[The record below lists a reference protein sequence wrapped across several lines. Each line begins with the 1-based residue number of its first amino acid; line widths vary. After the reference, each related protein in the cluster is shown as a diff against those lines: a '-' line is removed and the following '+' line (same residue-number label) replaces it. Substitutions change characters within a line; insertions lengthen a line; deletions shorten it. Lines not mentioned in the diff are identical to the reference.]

1 MAMSIPE
8 ISIKRHVLA
17 GMISALIM
25 LFGII
30 SYQRIGVDRYPQIQ
44 FPAVTVLTT
53 LQGANPD
60 VVDAAVTN
68 VIETSVN
75 AIPGIRRIE
84 SSSRTGTSMV
94 IVIFELDKDVDVG
107 FNEVQ
112 AKVNQALRR
121 LPDDADYPVIA
132 KLETGAQPI
141 MWLNLDGDR
150 TTSQLSRYA
159 RTVLKKK
166 LETISG
172 VGEVQIG
179 GRFDRNIR
187 IEVDL
192 QRMAALGVTADEL
205 IRALRNEHFQLPGG
219 FLVGDQTEFLIKLD
233 QEYHEVREME
243 ELIVGYRDQLPIL
256 LRDVANVISGA
267 QDRRTIARYVERQSI
282 GLGIVKI
289 SNANTVAIARAV
301 KKRMEEELIPNLP
314 PGLRLEVSWDD
325 SSFIEGSI
333 EALTEHIYLGALL
346 AAAVVFLFLLNFRAT
361 LIVALAIPVSLL
373 AAIMLIYF
381 SGLTLNTMTML
392 ALLLLIGVV
401 VDDAIVVLENIH
413 RHMKEIDP
421 DPVTAAANGATEVY
435 FAIVAATFSLV
446 SIFGPVV
453 FMGGIVGMFFN
464 SFAIVVTV
472 GVLASLLVAVTLTP
486 MLCSRLLKTE
496 VQHGRVGSAL
506 LTALDGLQE
515 RYASILKIAL
525 THRWWVL
532 LLTAIA
538 ILPSY
543 FLFNQL
549 GKTFEPDLDESGF
562 LVFFKTPL
570 GSSLDYTDQRMQR
583 IEAILGSQQ
592 EVLDY
597 WAAIGVGPTGS
608 VSRGMV
614 FVRLVPPEQ
623 RSRTQVEL
631 IRNMQAELSRIPG
644 MLGFAGRVPAIPGA
658 RGEPLQFVVRG
669 TNLQKVSELSQQLQ
683 QKLTTTFPELGR
695 IDLDLQLDLPQL
707 RLNVDRVRA
716 HSLGL
721 STAQVSQAVNML
733 MGGLDVA
740 YYNDD
745 PGDGERYDVRIKAR
759 EGQFERPEDLRKIYL
774 RSRSGETVRVDTIAR
789 FEETLGPAVI
799 SRYDLQYAA
808 SFYAE
813 PTVPLGEAIAK
824 VQQAATDLPPGYEV
838 VFVRVSK
845 DYLETSQIMG
855 GTFALAL
862 LLLYMV
868 LASQFNSLLQPLI
881 IMLAQPLAVVGGLF
895 GLWAMDMTINIYSMI
910 GMILLVGLVAKNSI
924 LLVDMTNQYR
934 QNGMTI
940 DEALQRACPIR
951 LRPVLMTSLTIILA
965 MLPAAM
971 GYGAGAE
978 ANGPMAVTIIAG
990 MISSTVL
997 TLVVIPAAYSL
1008 VEQAL
1013 LRRRERQLAST
1024 EDSDGLSSF
1033 ADADSSV

>member
-1 MAMSIPE
+1 MAMTIPE

-17 GMISALIM
+17 GMISALIV
-25 LFGII
+25 LFGVI

-44 FPAVTVLTT
+44 FPAVTVLTA
-53 LQGANPD
+53 LHGANPE
-60 VVDAAVTN
+60 VVDSAVTN

-84 SSSRTGTSMV
+84 SSSRTGMSMV
-94 IVIFELDKDVDVG
+94 IVIFELGKDVDVG

-121 LPDDADYPVIA
+121 LPDDADFPVIA
-132 KLETGAQPI
+132 KLETGAQPV

-150 TTSQLSRYA
+150 TPSQLSRYA

-166 LETISG
+166 IETIEG
-172 VGEVQIG
+172 VGEVLIG
-179 GRFDRNIR
+179 GRYDRNIR

-192 QRMAALGVTADEL
+192 ERMAALNVTSDEL
-205 IRALRNEHFQLPGG
+205 INALRNEHFQLPGG
-219 FLVGDQTEFLIKLD
+219 FLVGGQTELLIKLD
-233 QEYHEVREME
+233 QEYHDVREME
-243 ELIVGYRDQLPIL
+243 ELVVGYREQLPIL
-256 LRDVANVISGA
+256 LRDIAEVVSGA
-267 QDRRTIARYVERQSI
+267 QDRRTLARYDHKQSI

-289 SNANTVAIARAV
+289 SNANTVAISDAV
-301 KKRMEEELIPNLP
+301 IERMHEQLIPNLP
-314 PGLRLEVSWDD
+314 PGLSLSVSWNDAT
-325 SSFIEGSI
+325 FIERSI

-373 AAIMLIYF
+373 AAITLIYF
-381 SGLTLNTMTML
+381 SGLTLNMMTML

-413 RHMKEIDP
+413 RHLKEIDP
-421 DPVTAAANGATEVY
+421 DPMTASANGATEVY

-453 FMGGIVGMFFN
+453 FMEGIVGMFFN

-486 MLCSRLLKTE
+486 MLCSRLLVVD
-496 VQHGRVGSAL
+496 VQHGAIGTAILNFFDRLQLEYERL
-506 LTALDGLQE
+506 L
-515 RYASILKIAL
+515 R
-525 THRWWVL
+525 WVL
-532 LLTAIA
+532 DHRLIVLVATVLA
-538 ILPSY
+538 ILPSS
-543 FLFNQL
+543 FLFGDL

-570 GSSLDYTDQRMQR
+570 GSSLDYTDQRMR
-583 IEAILGSQQ
+583 KIESILGNQE
-592 EVLDY
+592 EVLDF

-614 FVRLVPPEQ
+614 FVRLIPPEQ
-623 RSRTQVEL
+623 RSRSQVEL
-631 IRNMQAELSRIPG
+631 IRAMQTELSAIPG
-644 MLGFAGRVPAIPGA
+644 MLGFAGRVPAVPGA

-669 TNLQKVSELSQQLQ
+669 TNLEKVAEISQQLQ
-683 QKLTTTFPELGR
+683 RRLTNEHPDLGR

-707 RLNVDRVRA
+707 TLDIDRVRA
-716 HSLGL
+716 HSLGI
-721 STAQVSQAVNML
+721 SSAQVSQAVNML

-759 EGQFERPEDLRKIYL
+759 DGQFERPDDLRKIYF
-774 RSRSGETVRVDTIAR
+774 RSRSGTAVRADTIAN
-789 FEETLGPAVI
+789 FQESLGPAVI
-799 SRYDLQYAA
+799 SRYDLQYSAN
-808 SFYAE
+808 FYSE
-813 PTVPLGEAIAK
+813 PKVPLGEAIAN
-824 VQQAATDLPPGYEV
+824 VQAAAVDMPPGYEV

-845 DYLETSQIMG
+845 DYLETTEIMA
-855 GTFALAL
+855 GTFSLAL

-881 IMLAQPLAVVGGLF
+881 IMIAQPLAVVGGLF
-895 GLWAMDMTINIYSMI
+895 GLWVMGMTINIYSMI

-934 QNGMTI
+934 RTGMSI
-940 DEALQRACPIR
+940 DEALIKACPVR

-965 MLPAAM
+965 MLPAAL
-971 GYGAGAE
+971 GYGTGAE

-990 MISSTVL
+990 MLSSTL
-997 TLVVIPAAYSL
+997 MTLAVIPATYSV

-1013 LRRRERQLAST
+1013 ERRREKRNRANRETASML
-1024 EDSDGLSSF
+1024 EGHPE
-1033 ADADSSV
+1033 

>member
-8 ISIKRHVLA
+8 LSIKRHILA
-17 GMISALIM
+17 FMISALIV
-25 LFGII
+25 LFGLI

-44 FPAVTVLTT
+44 FPAVTVLTAMP
-53 LQGANPD
+53 GANPD
-60 VVDAAVTN
+60 VIDSAITN

-75 AIPGIRRIE
+75 AIPGVRRIE
-84 SSSRTGTSMV
+84 ASSRTGMSMV
-94 IVIFELDKDVDVG
+94 MVVFELDKDVDAG

-121 LPDDADYPVIA
+121 LPDDADFPIIA

-141 MWLNLDGDR
+141 IWLNLDGDR
-150 TTSQLSRYA
+150 TPSQLSRYA

-172 VGEVQIG
+172 VGEVVIG

-192 QRMAALGVTADEL
+192 QRMAALGVTADDL

-219 FLVGDQTEFLIKLD
+219 FLVGGETEFLIKLD
-233 QEYHEVREME
+233 QEYHDVREME
-243 ELIVGYRDQLPIL
+243 ALIVGYREQLPIQL
-256 LRDVANVISGA
+256 QDLARVVSGS
-267 QDRRTIARYVERQSI
+267 QDRRTLARYQQHQSI

-289 SNANTVAIARAV
+289 SNANTVAIASAV
-301 KKRMEEELIPNLP
+301 VDRMNDQLIPNLP
-314 PGLRLEVSWDD
+314 PGLSLSVSWNDAT
-325 SSFIEGSI
+325 FIERSI
-333 EALTEHIYLGALL
+333 ESLTEHIYLGAFL
-346 AAAVVFLFLLNFRAT
+346 AAAVVFLFLFNFRAT
-361 LIVALAIPVSLL
+361 VIVALAIPISLL
-373 AAIMLIYF
+373 ASITLIYF
-381 SGLTLNTMTML
+381 SGLTLNMMTML

-413 RHMKEIDP
+413 RHLKEVDP
-421 DPVTAAANGATEVY
+421 DPMTASANGATEVY

-472 GVLASLLVAVTLTP
+472 GVLASLLVSITLTP
-486 MLCSRLLKTE
+486 MLCSRLMTRDFEHGKVGTAVLAFFDRLQDRYEGLLKWFLG
-496 VQHGRVGSAL
+496 HRL
-506 LTALDGLQE
+506 LVIVAT
-515 RYASILKIAL
+515 I
-525 THRWWVL
+525 
-532 LLTAIA
+532 IA

-543 FLFNQL
+543 FLFNDL

-570 GSSLDYTDQRMQR
+570 GSSLDYTDRRMQQ
-583 IEAILGSQQ
+583 IESILGDQ
-592 EVLDY
+592 EEILDF

-608 VSRGMV
+608 VSQGIV

-623 RSRTQVEL
+623 REKSQVEL
-631 IRNMQAELSRIPG
+631 IRATQARLSNVPG

-669 TNLQKVSELSQQLQ
+669 TNLEKVAEISQQLKARIGQ
-683 QKLTTTFPELGR
+683 DFPKLGR
-695 IDLDLQLDLPQL
+695 VDLDLKLDLPQL
-707 RLNVDRVRA
+707 TLDIDRVRA
-716 HSLGL
+716 HSMGIT
-721 STAQVSQAVNML
+721 SAQVSQAVNML

-745 PGDGERYDVRIKAR
+745 PGDGERYDVRIKASP
-759 EGQFERPEDLRKIYL
+759 GQFSKPADLRKIYL
-774 RSRSGETVRVDTIAR
+774 RSRNGNTVRADTVAE
-789 FEETLGPAVI
+789 FKEALGPAVI
-799 SRYDLQYAA
+799 SRYDLQYSA

-813 PTVPLGEAIAK
+813 PTVPLGEAIGY
-824 VQQAATDLPPGYEV
+824 VQQAAEDMPVGYEV
-838 VFVRVSK
+838 VFVRISK
-845 DYLETSQIMG
+845 DYLETAQIMAS
-855 GTFALAL
+855 TFALAL

-868 LASQFNSLLQPLI
+868 LASQFNSLVQPLI

-895 GLWAMDMTINIYSMI
+895 GLWIMGMTINIYSMI

-934 QNGMTI
+934 LEGMPI
-940 DEALQRACPIR
+940 DEALLKACPIR
-951 LRPVLMTSLTIILA
+951 LRPVLMTSMTIILA

-971 GYGAGAE
+971 GYGTGAE

-990 MISSTVL
+990 MLSSTL
-997 TLVVIPAAYSL
+997 MTLAVIPVAYS
-1008 VEQAL
+1008 VIEHFIEHYRD
-1013 LRRRERQLAST
+1013 RRSLNSAPVTIT
-1024 EDSDGLSSF
+1024 EPVTD
-1033 ADADSSV
+1033 